1 MEPGAAGL
9 KVRITQVTV
18 SDGRDIPVPENG
30 VVLLVGPNNAG
41 KSQFL
46 RDITGIAKDPSSYRS
61 KVLTAAKLD
70 KHFDGDFSDWVSK
83 NLPQVTRRGIPHVH
97 VEGWGDIQPSTVVS
111 QWNTIS
117 PGLSSLTSIFVL
129 HADGES
135 RLTAGDPQ
143 SNIDFSTQ
151 VPTHPLQK
159 AYIRP
164 EIEDALSSQA
174 LAAFGTRVT
183 VDRYAGARIALRI
196 GTPPVLSTPNGAPT
210 TEYLDQLKALPPL
223 QEQGDGVRSYLG
235 LLLHMLGSTQQI
247 ILVDEPEA
255 FLHPPQARQLGSVL
269 AERTETRQ
277 SFIATHSADVLQGVL
292 QAETQTTIV
301 RITRSGNVNHAAVLD
316 HTAVDELWSDPLLRY
331 SNLMDGLFHDAVV
344 LCEGDADCRYYGAV
358 LESLNAAEDRP
369 AEEKALQLLFTH
381 CGGKAR
387 MASVIRA
394 LRSAGVP
401 VVVVADFDVLK
412 DKNDVEKIV
421 SALDGDFSVF
431 EGDLRIV
438 DQSLL
443 SDSRP
448 LRKTALRDEMMTKID
463 AIPNELVSPS
473 DVAALRPL
481 LHADNGWDKAK
492 RAGVHAITQG
502 DASAAGNR
510 LLEAL
515 AGLGVLVVPV
525 GELERFVQDV
535 PGHGPA
541 WVTAVLE
548 NNLHKLPGP
557 EATDFVI
564 KLRTAAARVA
574 ANA

>member
-1 MEPGAAGL
+1 
-9 KVRITQVTV
+9 
-18 SDGRDIPVPENG
+18 
-30 VVLLVGPNNAG
+30 
-41 KSQFL
+41 
-46 RDITGIAKDPSSYRS
+46 
-61 KVLTAAKLD
+61 
-70 KHFDGDFSDWVSK
+70 
-83 NLPQVTRRGIPHVH
+83 
-97 VEGWGDIQPSTVVS
+97 
-111 QWNTIS
+111 
-117 PGLSSLTSIFVL
+117 
-129 HADGES
+129 
-135 RLTAGDPQ
+135 
-143 SNIDFSTQ
+143 
-151 VPTHPLQK
+151 
-159 AYIRP
+159 
-164 EIEDALSSQA
+164 
-174 LAAFGTRVT
+174 
-183 VDRYAGARIALRI
+183 
-196 GTPPVLSTPNGAPT
+196 
-210 TEYLDQLKALPPL
+210 
-223 QEQGDGVRSYLG
+223 
-235 LLLHMLGSTQQI
+235 MLGATQQI

-269 AERTETRQ
+269 AERTEARQ

-301 RITRSGNVNHAAVLD
+301 RITRSGNINHAAVLD

-358 LESLNAAEDRP
+358 LDSLNATEDRP
-369 AEEKALQLLFTH
+369 VEEKALQLLFTH

-401 VVVVADFDVLK
+401 VVVIADFDVLK

-421 SALDGDFSVF
+421 SVLGGDFSVF
-431 EGDLRIV
+431 ESDLRIV

-448 LRKTALRDEMMTKID
+448 LRKTALRDEMMSEID

-502 DASAAGNR
+502 DASAASNR
-510 LLEAL
+510 LLKAL
-515 AGLGVLVVPV
+515 AELGVLVVPV

-535 PGHGPA
+535 SGHGPA

-548 NNLHKLPGP
+548 NNLHALPTGP
-557 EATDFVI
+557 P
-564 KLRTAAARVA
+564 RM
-574 ANA
+574 